1 MGRPSPPS
9 GCLLS
14 PRDHMAQ
21 WLGSQS
27 SITKEMRDEIRDLNA
42 YTSQTVF
49 AGEWIPSLGG
59 NMGGK

>member
-1 MGRPSPPS
+1 
-9 GCLLS
+9 
-14 PRDHMAQ
+14 MAQ